1 MRENVRVSNPYAPPE
16 DRPRP
21 PDGEPTDAPRAYD
34 APSWPPPAPRPEAV
48 VAVQPEPPDPEAVA
62 LATKHARL
70 FGVLIL
76 SSVLVGTLPLPWQ
89 AAALVFAVGAIG
101 VGGWALV
108 AAVRSRGRGL
118 VPMLAVGSV
127 VAVVWTLYLG
137 VQLAL
142 WPVQQARQEC
152 LAGALTISATNA
164 CESQYEQEIR
174 SRLDPGTTGS

>member
-1 MRENVRVSNPYAPPE
+1 MSNPYAPPE

-21 PDGEPTDAPRAYD
+21 PDGEQTDAPRAYG
-34 APSWPPPAPRPEAV
+34 APEWPPPAQRPENAV
-48 VAVQPEPPDPEAVA
+48 AAQPEPPDPEAVA

-89 AAALVFAVGAIG
+89 AASLVFALAAIVVGA
-101 VGGWALV
+101 WALV

-127 VAVVWTLYLG
+127 LALVWTLYLS
-137 VQLAL
+137 VQLTL

-152 LAGALTISATNA
+152 LQRALTISATNA
-164 CESQYEQEIR
+164 CESQYEQEVR
-174 SRLDPGTTGS
+174 TRLDPGGTGS